1 MKFNRLFLML
11 LGVFLV
17 FLLAGCGPSEEYVRG
32 QELLKANQG
41 RAREIYDRLQAASG
55 KQSLADLEQMAKEL
69 QEARNLDPD
78 NQGIAS
84 LASELEGKI
93 NDAKNQLKILYA
105 EADDDMQKGDWL
117 AALQKLRQVNKT
129 SPNYEETVS
138 RLAKAE
144 QEAAKSLY
152 QQGKALEKQEDWRF
166 AAQTYKR
173 LMEINPNYYDVARLY
188 QEAQSRDRADY
199 YLGEGEKAARDS
211 NWDRAIMLLEKAA
224 EYKPDDTELR
234 TRLDSMKDK
243 VGQLYFGEAGKMLS
257 QGLLYKGLQ
266 KLEASR
272 NYAPALENEAI
283 YRELG
288 NKFCAKLVERADN
301 NAEKEQWGN
310 AYAWLQKAETLNAGY
325 PNVFQKKLE
334 AADHIKARIKKS
346 IAVFDFGSPGNNK
359 DAGKIAANKLIVYLY
374 KKASG
379 DLRIIERENLQQI
392 LRETQLTQTG
402 LVDIN
407 TAKSVGKMRGIDTLI
422 MGDVLQYSSEYKDM
436 PSTAQAK
443 VLVNE
448 DEVPN
453 PEFTYW
459 QMSNQRPTQQDYSN
473 APPRTI
479 RKANYQFIPYKTG
492 TAKITAMVEISHK
505 LVDTATG
512 ENVFTNTVSGKA
524 IKEDKYQDGVPLADI
539 ANDPLELPSELEVLD
554 ELTNAKVSEVGQSV
568 LKHYQSL
575 EIEYYNQ
582 ARQEQEKRRNYDQAI
597 EKYTDAIFDEKL
609 KGVATVISQKSQ
621 ENIEKLLQNK

>member
-32 QELLKANQG
+32 QELLKVNQG

-55 KQSLADLEQMAKEL
+55 KQSLADMEQMAKEL

-84 LASELEGKI
+84 LASELESKI

-105 EADDDMQKGDWL
+105 EADDDMQKGDWS

-283 YRELG
+283 YRELS

-479 RKANYQFIPYKTG
+479 KKANYQFIPYKTG

>member
-11 LGVFLV
+11 LGVFLA

-32 QELLKANQG
+32 QEQLKSNQG
-41 RAREIYDRLQAASG
+41 RAREIYARLQAASG
-55 KQSLADLEQMAKEL
+55 KQNLADLEQMAKEL
-69 QEARNLDPD
+69 QEARNLDSD
-78 NQGIAS
+78 NQEIAS
-84 LASELEGKI
+84 LARELDGKI
-93 NDAKNQLKILYA
+93 SDARNQLKILYA
-105 EADDDMQKGDWL
+105 EADDDMQKGDW
-117 AALQKLRQVNKT
+117 AAAAQKLRQINKT

-152 QQGKALEKQEDWRF
+152 QQGKTLEKQEDWRF
-166 AAQTYKR
+166 AAQTYKK

-188 QEAQSRDRADY
+188 QEAQSRDHVDY

-224 EYKPDDTELR
+224 EYKPDDTDLR

-243 VGQLYFGEAGKMLS
+243 VGQLHFGDAGKMLS

-283 YRELG
+283 YRELS

-334 AADHIKARIKKS
+334 AADRIKARIKKS

-459 QMSNQRPTQQDYSN
+459 QMAHPRPTPDDYNS
-473 APPRTI
+473 APPRTT

-492 TAKITAMVEISHK
+492 TAKITAMIEISYK
-505 LVDTATG
+505 LVDTTTG

-524 IKEDKYQDGVPLADI
+524 IKEDKYQDGVPLAEI

-554 ELTNAKVSEVGQSV
+554 ELTNAKVSEVGQNV

-575 EIEYYNQ
+575 ETEYFNQ